1 MKDGSV
7 IVRHKTVTVT
17 IWPWQ
22 PRPGVTHWKFLIGR
36 RQVSRNSLE
45 RAKAEALAHAR
56 SLTSHAPILTDQQA
70 QVVRRLVEVDPSL
83 AVIDEFLAW
92 KRRRYPD
99 VTLADGRRAFLQSR
113 LANQGRS
120 KYHLEI
126 LRKHVELL
134 PDMPLAEFG
143 LADFPAITGAPR
155 TRLNV
160 IRSWRQLF
168 RWCVKQGWLP
178 SDEPTAADRLD
189 TPAIA
194 KSMPSIWTPAELGK
208 LIAAVSPDAAPWLAL
223 AAWAGLRTEE
233 VSPARGSGKDGV
245 RWGDVDFCRGQLV
258 IRPEVSKTGSRRI
271 VPLVPPL
278 ASMLRCGH
286 PSMSTDA
293 RIGPVRAAHTPSKG
307 GVAAETT
314 RLGAAVGGW
323 RRNALRHSFISYRA
337 AIVGIGQAALEAG
350 NSEAEARKS
359 YLDAV
364 TREDAEA
371 WFALDL
377 AAIFTQDSSTHQ
389 RRSGQ

>member
-7 IVRHKTVTVT
+7 IVRHKSVTVT

-22 PRPGVTHWKFLIGR
+22 TRSGVTHWKFLVGR

-45 RAKAEALAHAR
+45 KAKAEALAHAR
-56 SLTSHAPILTDQQA
+56 SITGNAPILTDQQA
-70 QVVRRLVEVDPSL
+70 VIVRRLVEVDPTL

-92 KRRRYPD
+92 KRRKFPD
-99 VTLADGRRAFLQSR
+99 VTLADARRAFLQSR
-113 LANQGRS
+113 LAAQGRS

-126 LRKHVELL
+126 LRKHVDLL
-134 PDMPLAEFG
+134 PDRPLAVFS
-143 LADFPAITGAPR
+143 LADFPALTGAPR

-168 RWCVKQGWLP
+168 RWCVKQGWLAT
-178 SDEPTAADRLD
+178 DEPTAADRLD
-189 TPAIA
+189 TPTVQRGVPA
-194 KSMPSIWTPAELGK
+194 IWTPAELGK
-208 LIAAVSPDAAPWLAL
+208 LIAGVTPAYAPWLAL

-233 VSPARGSGKDGV
+233 VSPDRKSGKDGV
-245 RWGDVDFCRGQLV
+245 RWSDVDSERQQLV
-258 IRPEVSKTGSRRI
+258 IRPEVSKTGARRL

-278 ASMLRCGH
+278 AVCLAKWGNDMGN
-286 PSMSTDA
+286 A
-293 RIGPVRAAHTPSKG
+293 RIGPLLPPHTPQKS
-307 GVAAETT
+307 GVQSETT
-314 RLGAAVGGW
+314 RLGAVVGGW
-323 RRNALRHSFISYRA
+323 RRNALRHSWISYRA
-337 AIVGIGQAALEAG
+337 AVVGIAQAALEAG

-364 TREDAEA
+364 SRADADA

-377 AAIFTQDSSTHQ
+377 AARFTQDSSTHP